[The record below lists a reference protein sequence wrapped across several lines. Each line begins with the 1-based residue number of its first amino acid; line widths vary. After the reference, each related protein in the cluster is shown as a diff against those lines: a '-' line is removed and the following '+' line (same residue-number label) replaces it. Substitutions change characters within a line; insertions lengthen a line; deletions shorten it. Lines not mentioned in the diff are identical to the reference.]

1 MVIIRTI
8 FRFIVFVIAIGAIVL
23 ILGAGFWAFTNQDK
37 DTAASISLGDSSVI
51 RSPQNVEE
59 FVLSL
64 YLQSQSEI
72 INTAVSDDPSP
83 VPFRVDIGE
92 NAATV
97 ADKLSEQQLITDPD
111 IFRLF
116 LRYN

>member
-8 FRFIVFVIAIGAIVL
+8 FRFIVFIIAIGAIVV
-23 ILGAGFWAFTNQDK
+23 ILGAGFWAFSNQSEE
-37 DTAASISLGDSSVI
+37 TAASISLGDSAVV
-51 RSPQNVEE
+51 RSPQNLEE

-72 INTAVSDDPSP
+72 ISTPVSDDPSP
-83 VPFRVDIGE
+83 VPFTVEVGE

-97 ADKLSEQQLITDPD
+97 SA
-111 IFRLF
+111 
-116 LRYN
+116 